1 MNGQYPMDNNAGKA
15 GNGAADQQQD
25 PNLEAVLQDFRASVH
40 AWSEATYQS
49 RSEATYQSPSEATY
63 RSSSLVLSPVPRRSF
78 GQRSLAWAL
87 SLVLAAG
94 VATAGVQGL
103 HQRELAK
110 QAAQHEAEHQRQLAL
125 EQHAREVD
133 ELLAKVDS
141 AVSREV
147 PSAMDPLATLMVE
160 DETQ

>member
-15 GNGAADQQQD
+15 GNGAADQEQD
-25 PNLEAVLQDFRASVH
+25 PNLEAVLQDFRASMH
-40 AWSEATYQS
+40 AWSD
-49 RSEATYQSPSEATY
+49 ATY
-63 RSSSLVLSPVPRRSF
+63 RGQALVLSQAPRRTL

-87 SLVLAAG
+87 SLMLTAG
-94 VATAGVQGL
+94 VATAGVHEL

-110 QAAQHEAEHQRQLAL
+110 QAAQREAEQQRQLAL
-125 EQHAREVD
+125 EQHTRDAD

-147 PSAMDPLATLMVE
+147 PSAMEPLATLMVE
-160 DETQ
+160 DDTQ

>member
-1 MNGQYPMDNNAGKA
+1 
-15 GNGAADQQQD
+15 
-25 PNLEAVLQDFRASVH
+25 VH
-40 AWSEATYQS
+40 AWSDAMHQS
-49 RSEATYQSPSEATY
+49 RSEATNRGRT
-63 RSSSLVLSPVPRRSF
+63 LVLSPVPRRTL

-94 VATAGVQGL
+94 VATTGVHEL

-110 QAAQHEAEHQRQLAL
+110 QAAQREAVHQRQLAL
-125 EQHAREVD
+125 EQHARDVD

-160 DETQ
+160 DNTQ